1 MSVIKITGAYEGSL
15 KHISL
20 EIPKNKLVVFTGVSG
35 SGKSTLL
42 IDVLFQECQRQY
54 LEAMSLQGIQ
64 KPKVE
69 RIQGVSPAI
78 VISQTDNNKN
88 PRSTA
93 GTVTDVYTDLR
104 MIYEKLGIRTCPF
117 CGETISAADCKETTE
132 KIGQDFHVYMDCCQ
146 CGRRMDKI
154 TRTFFS
160 FNTKEG
166 ACPTCEGLGRIH
178 AIKKAAAVDESLSL
192 EQGAVRCWEKQ
203 YGVYQTSILYRTFQ
217 YYGLPDGSNIP
228 VNQMHELQKALLYEG
243 VESPLIKQAYPDLKP
258 PRTTAAGKFEGV
270 FPILLRR
277 LSEKNGDAGILDPY
291 FDVIVCPDCEGERL
305 CELSRNVTVH
315 NLRLPQLS
323 SFSFERLYRWIG
335 ELRASL
341 TERCLELVNAYLLD
355 IETKLNRFIRV
366 GLGYLTLDR
375 QVITLSGGELQRLR
389 LAATLDSDLS
399 GIIYILDEPTA
410 GLHPKDTAGM
420 MAVLKNLRDLGN
432 TVLIIEHDVDVMAS
446 ADYIIDM
453 GPGAGIHGGEVIAAG
468 TLKEIM
474 EQPHSVTGSYLAAP
488 HPGRTTFRSPKG
500 TISVSNAEKYNLPHI
515 SVDIPTECL
524 VSVTGPSGSGKS
536 TLIFEVLA
544 KGNQSTEQNRVSGLE
559 RFDRIVEIGQSSV
572 TRMKRSNVATFSG
585 VYSEIRSVF
594 ARTDGAASAGL
605 TARHFSFN
613 TSGGRCEN
621 CEGLGYVDNS
631 MLFFANTTVVCPVCG
646 GNRFRPEVLA
656 VTYKGL
662 SVKDVLD
669 LSVTE
674 ALSVFCDC
682 PKITGILELLQEV
695 GLGYLQLGQSLTTLS
710 GGEGQR
716 LKLAREL
723 TECRLNGRNLY
734 LLDEPTTGLHPRDIE
749 HFLILLDRLADG
761 GNTVV
766 VVEHNQQ
773 LIENSDWVIDLGPDG
788 GDSGGRVMFEGTPE
802 EMRLR
807 GKSITAKYL
816 HRDLPLHSGHW

>member
-1 MSVIKITGAYEGSL
+1 
-15 KHISL
+15 
-20 EIPKNKLVVFTGVSG
+20 
-35 SGKSTLL
+35 
-42 IDVLFQECQRQY
+42 
-54 LEAMSLQGIQ
+54 
-64 KPKVE
+64 
-69 RIQGVSPAI
+69 
-78 VISQTDNNKN
+78 
-88 PRSTA
+88 
-93 GTVTDVYTDLR
+93 
-104 MIYEKLGIRTCPF
+104 
-117 CGETISAADCKETTE
+117 
-132 KIGQDFHVYMDCCQ
+132 
-146 CGRRMDKI
+146 
-154 TRTFFS
+154 
-160 FNTKEG
+160 
-166 ACPTCEGLGRIH
+166 
-178 AIKKAAAVDESLSL
+178 
-192 EQGAVRCWEKQ
+192 
-203 YGVYQTSILYRTFQ
+203 
-217 YYGLPDGSNIP
+217 
-228 VNQMHELQKALLYEG
+228 
-243 VESPLIKQAYPDLKP
+243 
-258 PRTTAAGKFEGV
+258 
-270 FPILLRR
+270 
-277 LSEKNGDAGILDPY
+277 
-291 FDVIVCPDCEGERL
+291 
-305 CELSRNVTVH
+305 
-315 NLRLPQLS
+315 
-323 SFSFERLYRWIG
+323 
-335 ELRASL
+335 
-341 TERCLELVNAYLLD
+341 
-355 IETKLNRFIRV
+355 
-366 GLGYLTLDR
+366 
-375 QVITLSGGELQRLR
+375 
-389 LAATLDSDLS
+389 
-399 GIIYILDEPTA
+399 
-410 GLHPKDTAGM
+410 M

-500 TISVSNAEKYNLPHI
+500 TISVSNAEKYNLQHI

-749 HFLILLDRLADG
+749 HFLILLDRLADA

-816 HRDLPLHSGHW
+816 HRDLPLHNGHW